1 MAPSQP
7 LAAVAGVQAASRQHR
22 VPSPFFHCRLPW
34 PLRQLSE
41 AALEPAAKAEPA
53 RTTVANNAAI
63 LFSFFMFILKID
75 TTARLAAPSES
86 VKSNSSDDCATVE
99 RPVYHLRA
107 YRVAL
112 LKSVAIEL
120 QFGLVTPSQEA
131 LRLSA
136 LFEVKRAKIV
146 GFERHS
152 NAQASNKNRSIQ
164 AVGPRTT

>member
-1 MAPSQP
+1 
-7 LAAVAGVQAASRQHR
+7 
-22 VPSPFFHCRLPW
+22 
-34 PLRQLSE
+34 LRQLSE

-53 RTTVANNAAI
+53 RATVANNAAI

-75 TTARLAAPSES
+75 TTARLAAQSES
-86 VKSNSSDDCATVE
+86 VKSNSLDDCATVE
-99 RPVYHLRA
+99 GPVYHHRA

-120 QFGLVTPSQEA
+120 QSELAAGTQEA
-131 LRLSA
+131 SRVSVLGEA
-136 LFEVKRAKIV
+136 KRAKIV